1 MKFSFFCKQCK
12 HRYAVDEP
20 VWRCTCGSLLD
31 VEREGTFDL
40 QSVERWDRGLWR
52 YRAFL
57 PVKQDGNRI
66 RLGEGST
73 ALVPFDL
80 DGRRIWMKLEQGSPT
95 GSFKDRGAAVLIGKV
110 KEIGVT
116 RIVEDSSGNAGA
128 AIAAYA
134 ARADIECHIFVPEST
149 SQTKLVQMQAY
160 GARII
165 PVSGN
170 RQQTADAAL
179 DAAKDC
185 YYASHSWNP
194 LFFEG
199 TKTIAYE
206 MLEQLESRLLHAM
219 VVPAGNGTLVL
230 GLWIGFRE
238 LLAAGLI
245 DRLPKLYAVQAEA
258 CRPLVTGW
266 KEERWPVETILP
278 QPTLAEGIAVS
289 CPVRGRQ
296 ILDAVR
302 ESGGAVLCV
311 EEEEIRSALSEM
323 AGKGYLMEPTSA
335 AAIAGCRKILPLL
348 PREETLATVITG
360 HGLKTVS
367 TIEKMAFHRR

>member
-1 MKFSFFCKQCK
+1 M
-12 HRYAVDEP
+12 DEP
-20 VWRCTCGSLLD
+20 IWRCPCGSLLD
-31 VEREGTFDL
+31 VEREGAFDL

-57 PVKQDGNRI
+57 PVEEDRNRI

-80 DGRRIWMKLEQGSPT
+80 DGRRIWMKLEHCSPT
-95 GSFKDRGAAVLIGKV
+95 GSFKDRGAAVLISKA

-116 RIVEDSSGNAGA
+116 SIVEDSSGNAGA

-134 ARADIECHIFVPEST
+134 AQADIECRIFVPEST
-149 SQTKLVQMQAY
+149 SQAKLVQMQAY
-160 GARII
+160 GARMI
-165 PVSGN
+165 PVPGN
-170 RQQTADAAL
+170 RQQTAKAAL
-179 DAAKDC
+179 EAAKDC

-199 TKTIAYE
+199 IKTIAYE
-206 MLEQLESRLLHAM
+206 MLEQLEFPPLHAV

-230 GLWIGFRE
+230 GLWIGFGE
-238 LLAAGLI
+238 LHAAGLI

-258 CRPLVTGW
+258 CRPLSTGW
-266 KEERWPVETILP
+266 KEDRWPVETIQP

-289 CPVRGRQ
+289 YPVRGRQ

-311 EEEEIRSALSEM
+311 KEEEIYSALWDM

-335 AAIAGCRKILPLL
+335 TAIAGCRKILPLQ
-348 PREETLATVITG
+348 PQGETLATVITG
-360 HGLKTVS
+360 HGLKAVS
-367 TIEKMAFHRR
+367 TMEKMPFCRR